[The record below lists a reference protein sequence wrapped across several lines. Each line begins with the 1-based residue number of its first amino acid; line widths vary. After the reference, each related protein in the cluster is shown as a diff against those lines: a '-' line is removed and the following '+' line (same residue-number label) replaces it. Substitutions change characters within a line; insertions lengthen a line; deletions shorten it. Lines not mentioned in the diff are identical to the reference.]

1 MREKDVKAQ
10 VSASEW
16 NIRVNLAACARA
28 LSYFEIEE
36 FGYNHL
42 FARTDDNHVLVP
54 PFGVAYEEIRASDF
68 IKVNFAG
75 KTIFNPHNDISFGK
89 ALLQH
94 LPILERRPTIK
105 CLLHTHSP
113 AGTPISMLEC
123 GLLPYTQS
131 AMRFAGIP
139 HFEFTGNII
148 GTEDIDLFMQCMGNH
163 DSIILRNHGLL
174 VVGTGIPQ
182 AFNTL
187 FFLEQACR
195 WQLKA
200 QACNTPLFV
209 PTDAAIQK
217 TKYFFSPEFRK
228 SLPGPDGVEMGVKE
242 WPTILRLMDR
252 KDPKFRL

>member
-1 MREKDVKAQ
+1 MRDKDVRSL
-10 VSASEW
+10 VSEAEW
-16 NIRVNLAACARA
+16 KTRVDLAACARA

-54 PFGVAYEEIRASDF
+54 PFTVAWEELRASDF
-68 IKVNFAG
+68 IKVTFKG
-75 KTIFNPHNDISFGK
+75 EVVFNPHNDISFGK
-89 ALLQH
+89 GLLQH
-94 LPILERRPTIK
+94 LPVLERRPEIN
-105 CLLHTHSP
+105 CLIHTHSP

-139 HFEFTGNII
+139 CFEFTGNII
-148 GTEDIDLFMQCMGNH
+148 GFADIDIFMQCMGNS

-217 TKYFFSPEFRK
+217 TKHFFSPEFRK
-228 SLPGPDGVEMGVKE
+228 SLPGPAGVEMGVRE
-242 WPTILRLMDR
+242 WSAILRMLDR
-252 KDPKFRL
+252 KDPEYKL